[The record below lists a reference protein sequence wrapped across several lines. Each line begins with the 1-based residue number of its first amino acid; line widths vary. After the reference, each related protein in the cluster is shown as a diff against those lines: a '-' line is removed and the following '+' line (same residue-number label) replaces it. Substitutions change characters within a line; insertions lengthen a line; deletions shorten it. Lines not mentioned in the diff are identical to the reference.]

1 MRLENCVLTVIETGT
16 EASFRARS
24 EKLPQLY
31 TLRRQTEVAKRLVR
45 ISNELNIIKL
55 SRYLELSAD
64 LQEISKM
71 ANGWIKSLTESPD

>member
-1 MRLENCVLTVIETGT
+1 MTVIETGT